1 MKTDWDTLGRLLQ
14 PYLEE
19 TRKFFTRNIP
29 FGFDME
35 FYVWLIHYLE
45 HNNDAPNVLTY
56 LINNKSEVEKY
67 LDFVA
72 NYKE

>member
-1 MKTDWDTLGRLLQ
+1 
-14 PYLEE
+14 
-19 TRKFFTRNIP
+19 
-29 FGFDME
+29 ME
-35 FYVWLIHYLE
+35 FYVCYSLFG